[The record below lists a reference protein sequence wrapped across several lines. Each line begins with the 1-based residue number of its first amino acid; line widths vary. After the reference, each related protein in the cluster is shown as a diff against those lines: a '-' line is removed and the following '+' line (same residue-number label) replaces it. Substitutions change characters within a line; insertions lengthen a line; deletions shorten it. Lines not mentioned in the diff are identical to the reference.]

1 MSFTVTQLLAE
12 DEFKVVGTDVNG
24 TYGEVKLVSPA
35 WAEVIAREAHK
46 AAAEVFDEYATEF
59 LKPLIEGIEAA
70 ERIAHP
76 STNQWSEYVIDE
88 GIDVSHPDLA
98 ANVWQNPYDPVN
110 GRDDD
115 GNGFIDDVHGF
126 NFVTNTGDPMD
137 DNLHGTHCAGTIGG
151 AGHGTPSHP
160 RERHITWRD
169 RYPNVGKRRC
179 VVRKI

>member
-88 GIDVSHPDLA
+88 GIEGVPAFRVKLDTAGQYLRMLA
-98 ANVWQNPYDPVN
+98 ETDGSKLTWLN
-110 GRDDD
+110 GEL
-115 GNGFIDDVHGF
+115 V
-126 NFVTNTGDPMD
+126 
-137 DNLHGTHCAGTIGG
+137 A
-151 AGHGTPSHP
+151 
-160 RERHITWRD
+160 ER
-169 RYPNVGKRRC
+169 
-179 VVRKI
+179 